1 MMNNRC
7 RWVRRRLALL
17 AGDLDGRDLAW
28 DDRRA
33 VERHVVGCDSC
44 RSAQT
49 ALEATVG
56 LLRAVASSVPCDPE
70 APSIWPALSRQIQG
84 TRHAR
89 PAPWSGLG
97 AGSTFGMAAA
107 TLVVGGAIGLTG
119 WHLGSASAARRRP
132 PEKVEVFHPRPALP
146 PEVPPRGQ
154 LVGDGLPVK
163 PAPPIGLDSKATTGP
178 GSPGDPQRSQ

>member
-33 VERHVVGCDSC
+33 VERHVVECDSC
-44 RSAQT
+44 RSERT
-49 ALEATVG
+49 ALESTVG
-56 LLRAVASSVPCDPE
+56 LLRAVSSVVPCDPE

-84 TRHAR
+84 TRHPR
-89 PAPWSGLG
+89 PTSWFGLG
-97 AGSTFGMAAA
+97 SGPAVGMAAGM
-107 TLVVGGAIGLTG
+107 LVVGGAIGLTG
-119 WHLGSASAARRRP
+119 WHLGSASAARGRP
-132 PEKVEVFHPRPALP
+132 QPRVEVFQPRPALP
-146 PEVPPRGQ
+146 PEVPARSQ
-154 LVGDGLPVK
+154 LVGDGLPAK
-163 PAPPIGLDSKATTGP
+163 PAPRLEPDSKATGP